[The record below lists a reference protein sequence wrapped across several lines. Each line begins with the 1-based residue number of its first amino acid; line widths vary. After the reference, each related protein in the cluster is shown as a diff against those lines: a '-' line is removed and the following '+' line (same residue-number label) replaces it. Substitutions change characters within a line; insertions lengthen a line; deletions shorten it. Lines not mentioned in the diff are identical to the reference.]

1 MKVYMLNPP
10 YIPHFGRGMR
20 WQDTGRAG
28 TLYYPIWLSYATAV
42 VEQEHEIKLV
52 DAPAWNWSREDVIED
67 VKKFKPDLIVMDS
80 SFPSLNNDIEVAEEI
95 KKNCESKIVLVGPP
109 ASQFPNEILSNEG
122 VDIVARFEYDFT
134 VRDIARAIEREED
147 FRNIKGI
154 SYKKPFF
161 QKESFT
167 KENEEIAH
175 NPDRDFTSSED
186 LDKIPFVSKVY
197 KKHLNIKDYFLG
209 SSLYPEVQ
217 IFTGR
222 GCPFK
227 CTFCSWPQTLM
238 GRKYRVRSISNVLD
252 ELEWIQENLPEV
264 KEVFFEDDTFTI
276 KNLSLC
282 GAPPHDPASPVRAY
296 KKALPKKNRILEFCK
311 EYRERGLD
319 ITWACNA
326 RADLDYE
333 TMRELKK
340 ANCRLL
346 IVGYESGSDEILR
359 NIKKGI
365 TVEHIKQFAKEAR
378 KAGLLVHGDFI
389 IGLPGETKET
399 IEKTRKLV
407 KETKPEIL
415 QVSVASPFPG
425 TEFYEWCNGNGYLL
439 INNPNE
445 YLDKQGHQ
453 KAIISYPELTN
464 EEMVK
469 EVDEILKGYYLS
481 ISYVPLALRQVLRR
495 HGLDEMKRL
504 LYSLRMFMRYIG
516 ERK

>member
-42 VEQEHEIKLV
+42 VEQEYETRLV
-52 DAPAWNWSREDVIED
+52 DAPAWNWGREDVIED
-67 VKKFKPDLIVMDS
+67 VKRFKPDLIVMDS
-80 SFPSLNNDIEVAEEI
+80 SFPSLKNDIEVAEEL
-95 KKNCESKIVLVGPP
+95 KKNCEAEIVLVGPP
-109 ASQFPNEILSNEG
+109 ASQFPDEILSSDG
-122 VDIVARFEYDFT
+122 IDIVARWEYDFT
-134 VRDIARAIEREED
+134 VRDIAKALEENRD
-147 FRNIKGI
+147 FKEIKGI
-154 SYKKPFF
+154 SYK
-161 QKESFT
+161 
-167 KENEEIAH
+167 ENGKIIH
-175 NPDRDFTSSED
+175 NPNREFTTSED

-197 KKHLNIKDYFLG
+197 KKHLNIRDYYLS

-222 GCPFK
+222 GCPYL
-227 CTFCSWPQTLM
+227 CTFCSWTQTLM

-276 KNLSLC
+276 N
-282 GAPPHDPASPVRAY
+282 
-296 KKALPKKNRILEFCK
+296 KKRVLEFCK
-311 EYRERGLD
+311 EYRKRNLD

-333 TMRELKK
+333 TMKEVRK

-365 TVEHIKQFAKEAR
+365 TVEQIRRFAKDAR

-389 IGLPGETKET
+389 IGLPGETRET
-399 IEKTRKLV
+399 IELTRKLI
-407 KETKPEIL
+407 KETKPDIL

-425 TEFYEWCNGNGYLL
+425 TEFYEWCKENGYLL
-439 INNPNE
+439 INDPNE
-445 YLDKQGHQ
+445 YLDEQGHQ
-453 KAIISYPELTN
+453 KAVISYPWLTA
-464 EEMVK
+464 EEIVQK
-469 EVDEILKGYYLS
+469 VDSILKGYYLS
-481 ISYVPLALRQVLRR
+481 LGYVPVALKQVFRKR
-495 HGLDEMKRL
+495 GIEEAKRL
-504 LYSLRMFMRYIG
+504 YHSAKMFMRYIKG
-516 ERK
+516 RT

>member
-42 VEQEHEIKLV
+42 VEQEYETRLV

-67 VKKFKPDLIVMDS
+67 VKRFKPDLIVMDS
-80 SFPSLNNDIEVAEEI
+80 SFPSLKNDIEVAEEI
-95 KKNCESKIVLVGPP
+95 KKNCEAEIVLVGPP
-109 ASQFPNEILSNEG
+109 ASQFPDEILSSDG
-122 VDIVARFEYDFT
+122 IDIVARWEYDYT
-134 VRDIARAIEREED
+134 VRDVAKALEENRD
-147 FRNIKGI
+147 FRDIRGI
-154 SYKKPFF
+154 SYK
-161 QKESFT
+161 
-167 KENEEIAH
+167 ENGKIIH
-175 NPDRDFTSSED
+175 NPNREFTTSED

-222 GCPFK
+222 GCPYL
-227 CTFCSWPQTLM
+227 CTFCSWTQTLM

-252 ELEWIQENLPEV
+252 ELEWIQKNLPEV

-276 KNLSLC
+276 N
-282 GAPPHDPASPVRAY
+282 
-296 KKALPKKNRILEFCK
+296 KKRVLEFCK

-326 RADLDYE
+326 RADLNYE
-333 TMRELKK
+333 TMKEMKK

-365 TVEHIKQFAKEAR
+365 TVEQIRRFAKDAR

-399 IEKTRKLV
+399 IELTRKLI
-407 KETKPEIL
+407 KETKPDIL

-425 TEFYEWCNGNGYLL
+425 TEFYEWCKENGYLL
-439 INNPNE
+439 INDPNE
-445 YLDKQGHQ
+445 YLDEQGHQ
-453 KAIISYPELTN
+453 KAIISYPNLSA
-464 EEMVK
+464 EEITK
-469 EVDEILKGYYLS
+469 AVDELLKEYYLS
-481 ISYVPLALRQVLRR
+481 LRYVPVALRQVLRR
-495 HGLDEMKRL
+495 HGLDEMRRL
-504 LYSLRMFMRYIG
+504 LYSARMFLRYIG
-516 ERK
+516 RRK

>member
-42 VEQEHEIKLV
+42 VEQEYETRLV
-52 DAPAWNWSREDVIED
+52 DAPAWNWSRGDVIED
-67 VKKFKPDLIVMDS
+67 VKRFKPDLIVMDS
-80 SFPSLNNDIEVAEEI
+80 SFPSLKNDIEVAEEI
-95 KKNCESKIVLVGPP
+95 KRNCEAKIVLVGPP
-109 ASQFPNEILSNEG
+109 ASQFPDEILSSDG
-122 VDIVARFEYDFT
+122 IDIVARWEYDFT
-134 VRDIARAIEREED
+134 VRDIAKALEENRD
-147 FRNIKGI
+147 FKDIKGI
-154 SYKKPFF
+154 SYK
-161 QKESFT
+161 
-167 KENEEIAH
+167 ENGKIIH
-175 NPDRDFTSSED
+175 NPNREFTTSED
-186 LDKIPFVSKVY
+186 LDRIPFVSKVY
-197 KKHLNIKDYFLG
+197 KKHLNIRDYYLS

-222 GCPFK
+222 GCPYL
-227 CTFCSWPQTLM
+227 CTFCSWTQTLM
-238 GRKYRVRSISNVLD
+238 GRKYRVRSISNVLG

-276 KNLSLC
+276 N
-282 GAPPHDPASPVRAY
+282 
-296 KKALPKKNRILEFCK
+296 KKRVLEFCK

-333 TMRELKK
+333 TMKEMKK

-365 TVEHIKQFAKEAR
+365 TVEQIRRFAKDAR

-399 IEKTRKLV
+399 IELTRKLI
-407 KETKPEIL
+407 KETKPDIL

-425 TEFYEWCNGNGYLL
+425 TEFYEWCKENGYLL
-439 INNPNE
+439 INDPNE
-445 YLDKQGHQ
+445 YLDGQGHQ
-453 KAIISYPELTN
+453 KAIISYPWLTA
-464 EEMVK
+464 EEIVQK
-469 EVDEILKGYYLS
+469 VDSILKEYYLS
-481 ISYVPLALRQVLRR
+481 LGYVPVALKQVFRKR
-495 HGLDEMKRL
+495 GIEEAKRL
-504 LYSLRMFMRYIG
+504 YHSAKMFMRYIKG
-516 ERK
+516 RT

>member
-42 VEQEHEIKLV
+42 VEQEHETKLV
-52 DAPAWNWSREDVIED
+52 DAPVWNWSRDDVVKD
-67 VKKFKPDLIVMDS
+67 VKRFKPDLIVMDS
-80 SFPSLNNDIEVAEEI
+80 SFPSLNNDIEVAEAI

-109 ASQFPNEILSNEG
+109 TSQFPNEILSNDG

-134 VRDIARAIEREED
+134 IRDVAEAIEKGGD
-147 FRNIKGI
+147 FNDIKGI
-154 SYKKPFF
+154 SYK
-161 QKESFT
+161 
-167 KENEEIAH
+167 ENGVIIH
-175 NPDRDFTSSED
+175 NPDREFTSSDD
-186 LDKIPFVSKVY
+186 LDKIPLVSKIY

-209 SSLYPEVQ
+209 SSLYPEIQ

-227 CTFCSWPQTLM
+227 CTFCSWTQTLM
-238 GRKYRVRSISNVLD
+238 GRKYRMRSIRNVLD
-252 ELEWIQENLPEV
+252 ELEWIQDNLPEV

-276 KNLSLC
+276 NKRR
-282 GAPPHDPASPVRAY
+282 V
-296 KKALPKKNRILEFCK
+296 LEFCE
-311 EYRERGLD
+311 EYRKRALD

-333 TMRELKK
+333 AMREMEK

-359 NIKKGI
+359 NIKKEI
-365 TVEHIKQFAKEAR
+365 TVEQIKRFAKDAR

-399 IEKTRKLV
+399 IELTRKLIN
-407 KETKPEIL
+407 ETKPEIL

-425 TEFYEWCNGNGYLL
+425 TEFYEWCKEGGHLL

-445 YLDKQGHQ
+445 YLDEQGHQ
-453 KAIISYPELTN
+453 KAIISYPELIN

-469 EVDEILKGYYLS
+469 EVDEILKGYYVSLR
-481 ISYVPLALRQVLRR
+481 YVPLALRQVLRR

-504 LYSLRMFMRYIG
+504 LYSVRMFLGYIG
-516 ERK
+516 GRRK

>member
-42 VEQEHEIKLV
+42 VEQEYETRLV
-52 DAPAWNWSREDVIED
+52 DAPAWNWSRGDVIED
-67 VKKFKPDLIVMDS
+67 VKRFKPDLIVMDS
-80 SFPSLNNDIEVAEEI
+80 SFPSLKNDIEVAEEI
-95 KKNCESKIVLVGPP
+95 KRNCEAKIVLVGPP
-109 ASQFPNEILSNEG
+109 ASQFPDEILSSDG
-122 VDIVARFEYDFT
+122 IDIVARWEYDFT
-134 VRDIARAIEREED
+134 VRDIAKALEENRD
-147 FRNIKGI
+147 FKDIKGI
-154 SYKKPFF
+154 SYK
-161 QKESFT
+161 
-167 KENEEIAH
+167 ENGKIIH
-175 NPDRDFTSSED
+175 NPNREFTTSED
-186 LDKIPFVSKVY
+186 LDRIPFVSKVY
-197 KKHLNIKDYFLG
+197 KKHLNIRDYYLS

-222 GCPFK
+222 GCPYL
-227 CTFCSWPQTLM
+227 CTFCSWTQTLM

-276 KNLSLC
+276 N
-282 GAPPHDPASPVRAY
+282 
-296 KKALPKKNRILEFCK
+296 KKRVLEFCK

-333 TMRELKK
+333 TMKEMKK

-365 TVEHIKQFAKEAR
+365 TVEQIRRFAKDAR
-378 KAGLLVHGDFI
+378 RAGLLVHGDFI

-399 IEKTRKLV
+399 IELTRKLI
-407 KETKPEIL
+407 KETKPDIL

-425 TEFYEWCNGNGYLL
+425 TDFYEWCEENGYLL
-439 INNPNE
+439 INDPNE
-445 YLDKQGHQ
+445 YLDEQGHQ
-453 KAIISYPELTN
+453 KAIISYPWLTA
-464 EEMVK
+464 EEIVQK
-469 EVDEILKGYYLS
+469 VDSILKEYYLS
-481 ISYVPLALRQVLRR
+481 LGYVPVALKQVFRKR
-495 HGLDEMKRL
+495 GIEEAKRL
-504 LYSLRMFMRYIG
+504 YHSAKMFMRYIKG
-516 ERK
+516 RT

>member
-42 VEQEHEIKLV
+42 VEQEYETRLV
-52 DAPAWNWSREDVIED
+52 DAPAWNWSRGDVIED
-67 VKKFKPDLIVMDS
+67 VKRFKPDLIVMDS
-80 SFPSLNNDIEVAEEI
+80 SFPSLKNDIEVAEEI
-95 KKNCESKIVLVGPP
+95 KRNYEAKIVLVGPP
-109 ASQFPNEILSNEG
+109 ASQFPDEILSSDG
-122 VDIVARFEYDFT
+122 IDIVARWEYDFT
-134 VRDIARAIEREED
+134 VRDIAKALEENRD
-147 FRNIKGI
+147 FKDIKGI
-154 SYKKPFF
+154 SYK
-161 QKESFT
+161 
-167 KENEEIAH
+167 ENGKIIH
-175 NPDRDFTSSED
+175 NPNREFTTSED
-186 LDKIPFVSKVY
+186 LDRIPFVSKVY
-197 KKHLNIKDYFLG
+197 KKHLNIRDYYLS

-222 GCPFK
+222 GCPYL
-227 CTFCSWPQTLM
+227 CTFCSWTQTLM

-276 KNLSLC
+276 N
-282 GAPPHDPASPVRAY
+282 
-296 KKALPKKNRILEFCK
+296 KKRVLEFCK

-333 TMRELKK
+333 TMKEMKR

-365 TVEHIKQFAKEAR
+365 TVEQIRRFAKDAR
-378 KAGLLVHGDFI
+378 RAGLLVHGDFI

-399 IEKTRKLV
+399 IELTRKLI
-407 KETKPEIL
+407 KETKPDIL

-425 TEFYEWCNGNGYLL
+425 TEFYKWCEENGYLL
-439 INNPNE
+439 INDPNE
-445 YLDKQGHQ
+445 YLDEQGHQ
-453 KAIISYPELTN
+453 KAIISYPWLTA
-464 EEMVK
+464 EEIVQK
-469 EVDEILKGYYLS
+469 VDSILKEYYLS
-481 ISYVPLALRQVLRR
+481 LGYVPVALKQVFRKR
-495 HGLDEMKRL
+495 GIEEAKRL
-504 LYSLRMFMRYIG
+504 YHSAKMFMRYIKG
-516 ERK
+516 RT

>member
-42 VEQEHEIKLV
+42 VEQEYETRLV
-52 DAPAWNWSREDVIED
+52 DAPAWNWGREDVIED
-67 VKKFKPDLIVMDS
+67 VKRFKPDLIVMDS
-80 SFPSLNNDIEVAEEI
+80 SFPSLKNDIEVAEEI
-95 KKNCESKIVLVGPP
+95 KRNCEAKIVLVGPP
-109 ASQFPNEILSNEG
+109 ASQFPDEILSSDG
-122 VDIVARFEYDFT
+122 IDIVARWEYDFT
-134 VRDIARAIEREED
+134 VRDIAKALEENRD
-147 FRNIKGI
+147 FKDIKGI
-154 SYKKPFF
+154 SYK
-161 QKESFT
+161 
-167 KENEEIAH
+167 ENGKIIH
-175 NPDRDFTSSED
+175 NPNREFTTSED
-186 LDKIPFVSKVY
+186 LDRIPFVSKVY
-197 KKHLNIKDYFLG
+197 KKHLNIRDYYLS

-222 GCPFK
+222 GCPYL
-227 CTFCSWPQTLM
+227 CTFCSWTQTLM

-276 KNLSLC
+276 N
-282 GAPPHDPASPVRAY
+282 
-296 KKALPKKNRILEFCK
+296 KKRVLEFCK

-333 TMRELKK
+333 TMKEMRR

-365 TVEHIKQFAKEAR
+365 TVEQIRRFAKDAR
-378 KAGLLVHGDFI
+378 RAGLLVHGDFI

-399 IEKTRKLV
+399 IELTRKLI
-407 KETKPEIL
+407 KETKPDIL

-425 TEFYEWCNGNGYLL
+425 TEFYEWCKENGYLL
-439 INNPNE
+439 INDPNE
-445 YLDKQGHQ
+445 YLDEQGHQ
-453 KAIISYPELTN
+453 KAIISYPWLTA
-464 EEMVK
+464 EEIVQK
-469 EVDEILKGYYLS
+469 VDSILKEYYLS
-481 ISYVPLALRQVLRR
+481 LGYVPVALKQVFRKR
-495 HGLDEMKRL
+495 GIEEAKRL
-504 LYSLRMFMRYIG
+504 YHSAKMFMRYIKG
-516 ERK
+516 RT

>member
-42 VEQEHEIKLV
+42 VEQEYETRLV
-52 DAPAWNWSREDVIED
+52 DAPAWNWSRGDVIED
-67 VKKFKPDLIVMDS
+67 VKRFKPDLIVMDS
-80 SFPSLNNDIEVAEEI
+80 SFPSLKNDIEVAEEL
-95 KKNCESKIVLVGPP
+95 KKNCEAKIVLVGPP
-109 ASQFPNEILSNEG
+109 ASQFPDEILSSNG
-122 VDIVARFEYDFT
+122 IDIVARWEYDFT
-134 VRDIARAIEREED
+134 VRDIAKALEENRD
-147 FRNIKGI
+147 FKDIKGI
-154 SYKKPFF
+154 SYK
-161 QKESFT
+161 
-167 KENEEIAH
+167 ENGKIIH
-175 NPDRDFTSSED
+175 NPNREFTTSED
-186 LDKIPFVSKVY
+186 LDRIPFVSKVY
-197 KKHLNIKDYFLG
+197 KKHLNIRDYYLS

-222 GCPFK
+222 GCPYL
-227 CTFCSWPQTLM
+227 CTFCSWTQTLM

-276 KNLSLC
+276 K
-282 GAPPHDPASPVRAY
+282 
-296 KKALPKKNRILEFCK
+296 KKRVLEFCR

-333 TMRELKK
+333 TMKEMKK

-365 TVEHIKQFAKEAR
+365 TVEQIRRFAKDAR

-399 IEKTRKLV
+399 IELTRKLI
-407 KETKPEIL
+407 KETKPDIL

-425 TEFYEWCNGNGYLL
+425 TDFYEWCKENGYLL
-439 INNPNE
+439 INDPNE
-445 YLDKQGHQ
+445 YLDEQGHQ
-453 KAIISYPELTN
+453 KAIISYPWLTA
-464 EEMVK
+464 EEIVQK
-469 EVDEILKGYYLS
+469 VDSILKEYYLS
-481 ISYVPLALRQVLRR
+481 LGYVPVALKQVFRKR
-495 HGLDEMKRL
+495 GIEEAKRL
-504 LYSLRMFMRYIG
+504 YHSAKMFMRYIKG
-516 ERK
+516 RT

>member
-10 YIPHFGRGMR
+10 YLPHFGRGMR

-42 VEQEHEIKLV
+42 VEQEYETRLV
-52 DAPAWNWSREDVIED
+52 DAPAWNWSREDVIRD
-67 VKKFKPDLIVMDS
+67 VKRFKPDLIVIDS
-80 SFPSLNNDIEVAEEI
+80 SFPSLKNDIEVAEEI
-95 KKNCESKIVLVGPP
+95 KRNYEAKIVLVGPP
-109 ASQFPNEILSNEG
+109 ASQFPHKILSSNG
-122 VDIVARFEYDFT
+122 IDIVARWEYDFT
-134 VRDIARAIEREED
+134 VRDIAKTLEENRD
-147 FRNIKGI
+147 FKSIKGI
-154 SYKKPFF
+154 SYK
-161 QKESFT
+161 
-167 KENEEIAH
+167 ENGRIIH
-175 NPDRDFTSSED
+175 NPNREFTSSED
-186 LDKIPFVSKVY
+186 LDRIPFVSKVY
-197 KKHLNIKDYFLG
+197 KKHLNIKDYYLS

-217 IFTGR
+217 IFSGR
-222 GCPFK
+222 GCPCL
-227 CTFCSWPQTLM
+227 CTFCSWTQTLM

-276 KNLSLC
+276 N
-282 GAPPHDPASPVRAY
+282 
-296 KKALPKKNRILEFCK
+296 KKRVLEFCK

-333 TMRELKK
+333 TMKEMKK

-365 TVEHIKQFAKEAR
+365 TVEQIRRFAKDAR

-399 IEKTRKLV
+399 IELTRKLI
-407 KETKPEIL
+407 KEIKPDIL

-425 TEFYEWCNGNGYLL
+425 TEFYEWCKEKGYLL
-439 INNPNE
+439 IDDPNE
-445 YLDKQGHQ
+445 YLDEQGHQ
-453 KAIISYPELTN
+453 KAIISYPDLSA
-464 EEMVK
+464 EEITK
-469 EVDEILKGYYLS
+469 AADETLKNYYLS
-481 ISYVPLALRQVLRR
+481 PGYIPVALGQVLRR
-495 HGLDEMKRL
+495 HGLDELRRL
-504 LYSLRMFMRYIG
+504 LYSARMFIKYIKG
-516 ERK
+516 R

>member
-42 VEQEHEIKLV
+42 VEQEHETKLV
-52 DAPAWNWSREDVIED
+52 DAPAWNWNRKDVIED
-67 VKKFKPDLIVMDS
+67 VKRFKPDLIVMDS

-109 ASQFPNEILSNEG
+109 TSQFPNEILNNDG
-122 VDIVARFEYDFT
+122 MDIVARFEYDFT
-134 VRDIARAIEREED
+134 IRDVAEAIEKGGD
-147 FRNIKGI
+147 FKNITGI
-154 SYKKPFF
+154 SYK
-161 QKESFT
+161 
-167 KENEEIAH
+167 ENGEIIH
-175 NPDRDFTSSED
+175 NPNREFTSGED

-222 GCPFK
+222 GCPYL

-238 GRKYRVRSISNVLD
+238 GRKYRVRSITNVLD
-252 ELEWIQENLPEV
+252 ELEWVQENLPEV

-276 KNLSLC
+276 KNISLK
-282 GAPPHDPASPVRAY
+282 
-296 KKALPKKNRILEFCK
+296 KKALPKKNRVLEFCR
-311 EYRERGLD
+311 EYRERALD

-333 TMRELKK
+333 TMKEMKR

-365 TVEHIKQFAKEAR
+365 TTEQMKEFTKDAKKAR
-378 KAGLLVHGDFI
+378 LMIHGDFI
-389 IGLPGETKET
+389 IGLPGETKKT
-399 IEKTRKLV
+399 IELTRKLI
-407 KETKPEIL
+407 KEMKPEIL

-425 TEFYEWCNGNGYLL
+425 TVFYEWCKEKGYLL

-445 YLDKQGHQ
+445 YLDDQGHQ
-453 KAIISYPELTN
+453 KAIISYSELTN

-469 EVDEILKGYYLS
+469 EVDEILRGYYLS
-481 ISYVPLALRQVLRR
+481 ISYVPFALRQVLRR
-495 HGLDEMKRL
+495 HGIDEIRRL
-504 LYSLRMFMRYIG
+504 WFSTRMFWGYIG
-516 ERK
+516 GRKKWTRKKKDKIDSKG

>member
-42 VEQEHEIKLV
+42 VEQEYETRLV

-67 VKKFKPDLIVMDS
+67 VKRFKPDLIVMDS
-80 SFPSLNNDIEVAEEI
+80 SFPSLKNDIEVAEEI
-95 KKNCESKIVLVGPP
+95 KRNCEAKIVLVGPP
-109 ASQFPNEILSNEG
+109 ASQFPDEILSSDG
-122 VDIVARFEYDFT
+122 IDIVARWEYDFT
-134 VRDIARAIEREED
+134 VRDIAKALEENRD
-147 FRNIKGI
+147 FKDIRGI
-154 SYKKPFF
+154 SYK
-161 QKESFT
+161 
-167 KENEEIAH
+167 ENGKIIH
-175 NPDRDFTSSED
+175 NPNREFTTSED

-197 KKHLNIKDYFLG
+197 KKHLNIRDYYLS

-222 GCPFK
+222 GCPYL
-227 CTFCSWPQTLM
+227 CTFCSWTQTLM

-276 KNLSLC
+276 N
-282 GAPPHDPASPVRAY
+282 
-296 KKALPKKNRILEFCK
+296 KKRVLEFCK

-333 TMRELKK
+333 TMKEMKK

-365 TVEHIKQFAKEAR
+365 TVEQIRRFAKDAR
-378 KAGLLVHGDFI
+378 RAGLLVHGDFI

-399 IEKTRKLV
+399 IELTRKLI
-407 KETKPEIL
+407 KETKPDIL

-425 TEFYEWCNGNGYLL
+425 TEFYKWCEENGYLL
-439 INNPNE
+439 INDPNE
-445 YLDKQGHQ
+445 YLDGQGHQ
-453 KAIISYPELTN
+453 KAIISYPWLTA
-464 EEMVK
+464 EEIVQK
-469 EVDEILKGYYLS
+469 VDSILKEYYLS
-481 ISYVPLALRQVLRR
+481 LGYVPVALKQVFRKR
-495 HGLDEMKRL
+495 GIEEAKRL
-504 LYSLRMFMRYIG
+504 YHSAKMFMRYIKG
-516 ERK
+516 RT